1 MRARLASELSFAASR
16 HGSFTCCR
24 HAPTVSEWRGRLTMH
39 IRIVAATLLTSLTL
53 TITATAV
60 HAQAREEGR
69 LLYAGQI
76 LTDIRTERDK
86 GIPDRLLERAYG
98 IAVFPD
104 LSKVAFFAGG
114 RRGHGALV
122 VRDKQGRFTNPVFVT
137 MTGGSFGWQWGV
149 ALSDIVLVF
158 TTAKGIE
165 GINGGKVTLGADASV
180 AAGPVGRQASAAT
193 DAGFKAE
200 VYSYSR
206 SKGVFAGLALDGT
219 VITIDDAANAAFY
232 KKPGVTAGDVTTD
245 DESAKRFLAAVA
257 TSTSSATAQRTAS
270 AATPAGVPAS
280 AAPAAVTG
288 VSPAGHSTPG
298 AAQSFPL
305 ADPQPGQE
313 PK

>member
-1 MRARLASELSFAASR
+1 M
-16 HGSFTCCR
+16 
-24 HAPTVSEWRGRLTMH
+24 LTT
-39 IRIVAATLLTSLTL
+39 AATG
-53 TITATAV
+53 V

-69 LLYAGQI
+69 LLLASQVLQDQRG
-76 LTDIRTERDK
+76 ERDK

-104 LSKVAFFAGG
+104 LTKAAFFVGG

-149 ALSDIVLVF
+149 QLTDIVLVF
-158 TTAKGIE
+158 TTAKGVE

-193 DAGFKAE
+193 DVAFKAE

-206 SKGVFAGLALDGT
+206 SHGIFAGLALDGT

-232 KKPGVTAGDVTTD
+232 KKPGVTAGDILAGNVTTD
-245 DESAKRFLAAVA
+245 DESARRFMAAVA
-257 TSTSSATAQRTAS
+257 TSTTAAAPQRTAS
-270 AATPAGVPAS
+270 AAGPAV
-280 AAPAAVTG
+280 PAAVSAGPAPASVTAQ
-288 VSPAGHSTPG
+288 PAAGHAAG
-298 AAQSFPL
+298 AGAQSFPL

-313 PK
+313 PKK

>member
-1 MRARLASELSFAASR
+1 
-16 HGSFTCCR
+16 
-24 HAPTVSEWRGRLTMH
+24 MH
-39 IRIVAATLLTSLTL
+39 IRTSVVTLLASLTL
-53 TITATAV
+53 TIAAPTV

-69 LLYAGQI
+69 LLYAGQV
-76 LTDIRTERDK
+76 LTDIRGERDK

-104 LSKVAFFAGG
+104 LTKVAFFAGG

-122 VRDKQGRFTNPVFVT
+122 VRDKNGRFTNPVFVT

-158 TTAKGIE
+158 TTPKGIE

-219 VITIDDAANAAFY
+219 VITIDDAANASFY
-232 KKPGVTAGDVTTD
+232 KKPGVTAGDIIAGNVTTD
-245 DESAKRFLAAVA
+245 DESARRFLAAVA
-257 TSTSSATAQRTAS
+257 SSTSKETVQRTAS
-270 AATPAGVPAS
+270 AAPVPGTPAANAS
-280 AAPAAVTG
+280 PSAVTG
-288 VSPAGHSTPG
+288 VNPGSHPAPAG
-298 AAQSFPL
+298 AQTFPL